1 MTATVSIKPFLK
13 NCLAIALST
22 GLLLMPPAMA
32 ANLRFALFGDVYMT
46 PEHQGYLKGMLAD
59 MADKNAA
66 LAIFTGG
73 LKPADQGCQ
82 DAHLIAAYPIFAQ
95 APLPTFYVPGDAE
108 WALCSKFAPTDRLA
122 LLRKT
127 YYQRSTSLG
136 DPSLPL
142 SRQPDYPELMRWEF
156 ESGMADQPAIFV
168 TLNVTGNNNLWGDNT
183 EASSEFRHR
192 NAASLAWLEDAFR
205 IAAEKSIS
213 MLVIVMHGDPEF
225 DNTGDAEASKGYQPL
240 IEQLRRATAQFK
252 GQVLLVHGGS
262 GIHRIDHPLINPQND
277 LPYQNFTRVE
287 TYGALQQGWV
297 EVSIAKNKLGGDDP
311 VTRTEFRFESFPW
324 PPLSDDI
331 DPETTTPPVQT
342 GNRLAE

>member
-1 MTATVSIKPFLK
+1 MTRHPSSLKKVLATLASVL
-13 NCLAIALST
+13 CLAN
-22 GLLLMPPAMA
+22 PASG

-59 MADKNAA
+59 MAQKNES

-73 LKPADQGCQ
+73 LKPTDQSCQ
-82 DAHLIAAYPIFAQ
+82 DTNLLAAYPLFAK

-108 WALCSKFAPTDRLA
+108 WALCAKFTPADRLA

-127 YYQRSTSLG
+127 FYQLNTSLG

-142 SRQPDYPELMRWEF
+142 TRQPDHPELMRWQT
-156 ESGMADQPAIFV
+156 GPALFV
-168 TLNVTGNNNLWGDNT
+168 TLNVTGNNNSWGNKTD
-183 EASSEFRHR
+183 ASSEYLDR
-192 NAASLAWLEDAFR
+192 NAVSLSWLQEAFGFAEDNQ
-205 IAAEKSIS
+205 IS
-213 MLVIVMHGDPEF
+213 MIIIVMHGDPEF
-225 DNTGDAEASKGYQPL
+225 DTPGTTESPKGYRPL
-240 IEQLRRATAQFK
+240 IEQLKTNTESFK

-262 GIHRIDHPLINPQND
+262 GVHRIDHPLINERND

-297 EVSIAKNKLGGDDP
+297 EVSLERNKQAGDDP

-324 PPLSDDI
+324 PPLSDDS
-331 DPETTTPPVQT
+331 DAETGKT
-342 GNRLAE
+342 E